1 MSSYCTAKIICVIYC
16 TGTLYKLFVL
26 NILSQKNGQL
36 RLRYT
41 VLMVWWCIK
50 FKFKSGVF
58 LLWAGTKNLE
68 QV

>member
-26 NILSQKNGQL
+26 NILSKKMGSSGSAI
-36 RLRYT
+36 
-41 VLMVWWCIK
+41 LMVWWCIK

>member
-1 MSSYCTAKIICVIYC
+1 MSSYFTAKIICVIYC

-41 VLMVWWCIK
+41 N
-50 FKFKSGVF
+50 GV
-58 LLWAGTKNLE
+58 
-68 QV
+68 VVY